1 MFFVFEFE
9 LIKENEIV
17 VLEEQIGIILGDEY
31 KNKIKN
37 KK

>member
-1 MFFVFEFE
+1 MFFVFEFD

-17 VLEEQIGIILGDEY
+17 VLDDQIKVILGEDY
-31 KNKIKN
+31 K